1 MSPPTLLD
9 SSALERSTLSSPDLQ
24 DHLEPGKEQQ
34 AEDVEAQLSDAAVVR
49 STEGTQPQLDSDQS
63 GPSGS
68 SVNVTTAIKTI
79 AGRIKKKRET

>member
-1 MSPPTLLD
+1 MVSPPTLLD

-24 DHLEPGKEQQ
+24 DHLEPDKEQQ
-34 AEDVEAQLSDAAVVR
+34 AEDAAVVR
-49 STEGTQPQLDSDQS
+49 STEGTQPQLGSDQS